1 MYSSISIK
9 LDPGETHHAI
19 FDPTIVTSR
28 AKEQADKT
36 RTEHFS
42 VGEWVYLKLQ
52 PYVQSS
58 LASCSNQKLSYKF
71 FGPFQIL
78 SQVGMVAYKLKLPA
92 TSLIHPVFHVSQ
104 VKKGAQQEAA
114 ELPFQLD
121 SWQVRVKILQKRV
134 VTSSGVDIHPLV
146 QVGVTTAMFSSSSC
160 LGTSRFSSQ
169 GGGGEMLPTLSCL
182 VMKQTARAQAETTED
197 GPCRGLHIRK
207 PNVHVNEE
215 WA

>member
-104 VKKGAQQEAA
+104 VKKGVQQEAA

-146 QVGVTTAMFSSSSC
+146 QVVRYSC
-160 LGTSRFSSQ
+160 
-169 GGGGEMLPTLSCL
+169 
-182 VMKQTARAQAETTED
+182 
-197 GPCRGLHIRK
+197 
-207 PNVHVNEE
+207 
-215 WA
+215 